1 MSEKS
6 LRSKVIRLA
15 HEKPELREHLLP
27 LVKEAGR
34 LGNASKSSLDGSQ
47 EVWWLKLAEM
57 LHFGGIQNTIY
68 EVSTEGLEFSSFGMN
83 GVTAGIYAER
93 GNIYAL
99 IHPVPAM
106 GEKGIKKAK
115 LGTTSQSS
123 HEDIIKA
130 LRKIL

>member
-15 HEKPELREHLLP
+15 HSKPELREHLLP

-34 LGNASKSSLDGSQ
+34 LGNASKSSLDGAK

-57 LHFGGIQNTIY
+57 LHFGGIENIIY

-106 GEKGIKKAK
+106 GEKGIKKHK

-130 LRKIL
+130 LRKML